1 MFRRKKK
8 YASKPRGCSLFDQ
21 SECAAKYEIALTRLK
36 EMKILV
42 RKKRSDKIIK
52 TVFSKA
58 KKEEKKRR
66 EHKEFLQK
74 SNKTEIIISSDV
86 VRG

>member
-58 KKEEKKRR
+58 KKEEKK
-66 EHKEFLQK
+66 EENTKNFYKNPTKLK
-74 SNKTEIIISSDV
+74 L
-86 VRG
+86 